1 MGIEVGGMIIG
12 LIINVLQLESESLEQ
27 LFLPSLWCD
36 ITCCPNPTPYPR
48 HVWPPVDQSIYFPH
62 FPSYI
67 DYEIYKY
74 KITPAV
80 VGCKDKRKGEPPKL

>member
-27 LFLPSLWCD
+27 LFFAIIVVWYYLL
-36 ITCCPNPTPYPR
+36 PNPTPRPR

-67 DYEIYKY
+67 DYEI
-74 KITPAV
+74 
-80 VGCKDKRKGEPPKL
+80 